1 MNFRGIV
8 KKAIPKELFNKVEPW
23 GHLAEAVLFQ
33 LLNGFPARDLK
44 IIGVTGTNG
53 KTTTAFLIHNM
64 LHKAGYSVGLLS
76 TVGWGMGGKITPQ
89 VEHMTTMPVP
99 QLLRRIK
106 ILKQQG
112 AKWVV
117 LEVTSH
123 AMAQNRVWGMP
134 IDIAVMTNVTHEHLD
149 YHGTFE
155 NYLAAKRKLFVMCG
169 RNKKGSKTGVVNA
182 DDPNAELFV
191 SAVANPITYGI
202 KSGDLRGRDV
212 KSTSSSNE
220 YVVDV
225 AGASLQIK
233 TNLGGSFNVYNSLA
247 AVAVGQKL
255 GLSATQIQQGIAS
268 LQGVEGRMFS
278 IDEGQGYELIV
289 DYAHTPDSFEKLFAD
304 LKPTV
309 KGRLIVMFGS
319 AGGQRDKLKRP
330 IQGELAGKYAD
341 VVILTEEDDRD
352 TPGMDILNQIAAGA
366 EKCGKKIGTDLFLVH
381 DRTEAI
387 RFTLGKA
394 KKRRHSTTAR
404 QGARKEYRT
413 CSWPRPLGRSRY
425 CRPSRKNKH
434 PIISSL

>member
-1 MNFRGIV
+1 MNVRSMV
-8 KKAIPKELFNKVEPW
+8 KKVIPAGLFKKIEPW
-23 GHLAEAVLFQ
+23 GHLGEAMLFQ
-33 LLNGFPARDLK
+33 LINGFPARDLK

-53 KTTTAFLIHNM
+53 KTTTSFMIHNM

-76 TVGWGMGGKITPQ
+76 TVGWGMGGKIVPQ

-99 QLLRRIK
+99 QLLSRIK
-106 ILKQQG
+106 SLKKQG

-123 AMAQNRVWGMP
+123 AMAQNRVWGLP

-155 NYLAAKRKLFVMCG
+155 NYLAAKRKLFEIT
-169 RNKKGSKTGVVNA
+169 NKHKKGLRTGVVNA
-182 DDPNAELFV
+182 DDQSADQFI
-191 SAVANPITYGI
+191 SAVANPITYGV
-202 KSGDLRGRDV
+202 KAGDLRAWDV
-212 KSTSSSNE
+212 KSSSSGNE
-220 YVVDV
+220 YLVDV
-225 AGASLQIK
+225 GGTPLQVK

-255 GLSATQIQQGIAS
+255 GLSMVQIQQGIAS

-278 IDEGQGYELIV
+278 IDEGQGFELIV

-304 LKPTV
+304 VKPNV
-309 KGRLIVMFGS
+309 KGKLIVMFGS

-330 IQGELAGKYAD
+330 IQGEIAGKYAD
-341 VVILTEEDDRD
+341 IVVLTEEDDRE

-366 EKCGKKIGTDLFLVH
+366 EKSGKKIGTDLFLVH

-387 RFTLGKA
+387 RFTLAKA
-394 KKRRHSTTAR
+394 KKGDSVLLLGKGHEKNIERAHGLDPWDEVATA
-404 QGARKEYRT
+404 KEALT
-413 CSWPRPLGRSRY
+413 
-425 CRPSRKNKH
+425 KQIQK
-434 PIISSL
+434 